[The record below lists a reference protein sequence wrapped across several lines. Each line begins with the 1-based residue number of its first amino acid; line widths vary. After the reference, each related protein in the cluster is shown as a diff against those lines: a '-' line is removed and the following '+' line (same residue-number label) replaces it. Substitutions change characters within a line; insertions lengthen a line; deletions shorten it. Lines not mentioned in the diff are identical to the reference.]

1 MFDVLRELM
10 KDEIQA
16 DVEKAVDEAV
26 EKTEKDTKIKTRYE
40 DGMSVELIAQ
50 KSNVSIDVVN
60 SVLRDSGMLEN

>member
-1 MFDVLRELM
+1 MCEALRELM

-16 DVEKAVDEAV
+16 DVEKAV
-26 EKTEKDTKIKTRYE
+26 EKTERDTKIKTRYE

-60 SVLRDSGMLEN
+60 SVLRDSGMLED

>member
-1 MFDVLRELM
+1 MCEALRELM

-16 DVEKAVDEAV
+16 DVEKAV
-26 EKTEKDTKIKTRYE
+26 EKTERDTKIKTRYE